1 VAERAAATDLRNKIP
16 LKCHELDNPAGLCGV
31 SPMGRSF
38 LEYLVSAAALSGTAI
53 PLADAKT

>member
-1 VAERAAATDLRNKIP
+1 
-16 LKCHELDNPAGLCGV
+16 
-31 SPMGRSF
+31 MGRSF